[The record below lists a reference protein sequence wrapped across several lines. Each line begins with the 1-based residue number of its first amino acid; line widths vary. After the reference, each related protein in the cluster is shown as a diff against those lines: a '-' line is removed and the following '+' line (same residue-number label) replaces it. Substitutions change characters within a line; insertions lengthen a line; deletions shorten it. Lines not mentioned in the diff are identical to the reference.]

1 MSKELFLFNECD
13 AGIFIGVSSSFYYSE
28 KCFDTSH
35 KRRQKTDNS
44 HSGPKNRAIGI
55 QSGIYGPWFERLSS
69 FDQLTLLKKM
79 RWHLAD
85 LRCQNRLFKVQMSFF
100 EIIFLGKNV
109 IEIKFYLTFHL
120 LTIYIFRLI
129 TTLTN
134 NFFEA
139 KKQVIIKVD
148 SIL

>member
-1 MSKELFLFNECD
+1 
-13 AGIFIGVSSSFYYSE
+13 
-28 KCFDTSH
+28 
-35 KRRQKTDNS
+35 
-44 HSGPKNRAIGI
+44 
-55 QSGIYGPWFERLSS
+55 
-69 FDQLTLLKKM
+69 
-79 RWHLAD
+79 
-85 LRCQNRLFKVQMSFF
+85 MSFF

-109 IEIKFYLTFHL
+109 IEVKFYLTFHL